1 MPKKLTMN
9 LRNLIFIFA
18 FIAFGAE
25 ANAQQAELPKGANL
39 VNLRQTPYADVS
51 FNDILAKY
59 KGKVIYLD
67 FWASWCAPCRQE
79 MKFSP
84 GMKKQLEG
92 KDVVFVY
99 ISSDQD
105 ATKWENMIKEL
116 QVTGDHYLAS
126 TKVHQEYN
134 KLLQVK
140 YIPRYVLIDKEGNI
154 VNPSAPRPSSAT
166 SIIEI
171 EKLL

>member
-1 MPKKLTMN
+1 MDLRKLIV
-9 LRNLIFIFA
+9 LFA
-18 FIAFGAE
+18 LIAFGIN
-25 ANAQQAELPKGANL
+25 ANAQTDTLPEGAHL
-39 VNLRQTPYADVS
+39 TNLRQAPYADMS

-79 MKFSP
+79 MKFST

-92 KDVVFVY
+92 KDVVFLY

-116 QVTGDHYLAS
+116 QITGEHYLTS

-140 YIPRYVLIDKEGNI
+140 YIPRYVLIDREGNI

-166 SIIEI
+166 SVIDI

>member
-1 MPKKLTMN
+1 MDLRKLIV
-9 LRNLIFIFA
+9 LFA
-18 FIAFGAE
+18 LIAFGLN
-25 ANAQQAELPKGANL
+25 ANAQTATLPEGAHLTNLLQA
-39 VNLRQTPYADVS
+39 PYADIS

-79 MKFSP
+79 MKFST

-92 KDVVFVY
+92 KDVVFLY

-116 QVTGDHYLAS
+116 QITGEHYLTS

-140 YIPRYVLIDKEGNI
+140 HIPRYVLIDREGNI

-166 SIIEI
+166 SVIDI